1 MSQLHILSI
10 NENGSISVWKYDQTS
25 KQSKKPQPS
34 KVIGKKTK
42 KINNNKN
49 KNKNKKNK

>member
-42 KINNNKN
+42 IKIKTKKINKT
-49 KNKNKKNK
+49 KKNK